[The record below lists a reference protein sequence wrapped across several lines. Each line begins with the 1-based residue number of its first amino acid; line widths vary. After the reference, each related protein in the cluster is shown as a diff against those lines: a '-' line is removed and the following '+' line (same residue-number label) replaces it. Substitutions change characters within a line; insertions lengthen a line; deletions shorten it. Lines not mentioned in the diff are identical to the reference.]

1 MRVNREIQ
9 RQLCDDHENLTAYRR
24 RLEREQRNQRQRNY
38 GGDMVTRCSRCP
50 PASSC
55 DYCAGVNMA
64 RIRAGLLRPREDP
77 TPHANNII
85 PLPLNNGP
93 YRGARPYTD
102 KTAKKPVVTACLQRS
117 RGGWYRGVG
126 RLNGKNIWVQP
137 RATRDK
143 DAAWAYATEAA
154 ENIRLGLCYAEA

>member
-102 KTAKKPVVTACLQRS
+102 KTAKKHLGAAQGHPRQGCCLGLRHRGSREHPLGAMLCRSVSRS
-117 RGGWYRGVG
+117 RPAPSSFIK
-126 RLNGKNIWVQP
+126 L
-137 RATRDK
+137 
-143 DAAWAYATEAA
+143 
-154 ENIRLGLCYAEA
+154 